1 MGEERLAA
9 RGGLPVALLLAA
21 VGCAGW
27 LAPGVGSGPWIWA
40 ALWGPAGGVLAGGL
54 LPGALGLLP
63 SGLIALALA
72 ALGPGPDAATGALAV
87 AALGAVGWGLGPRR
101 ASPAGVGAALAASGL
116 LAGVATLWGSAG
128 EPLPPGVAA
137 RCLDVSPVGWVLESA
152 GLDWMRHAS
161 IYEAAGSGDLG
172 PEARVA
178 RGGRSGPFVLLGAA
192 LVLGAGR
199 RRPRSSG
206 G

>member
-1 MGEERLAA
+1 MGEERRAA

-21 VGCAGW
+21 AGCAGW
-27 LAPGVGSGPWIWA
+27 LTPGVGSGPWVWA
-40 ALWGPAGGVLAGGL
+40 ALWAPAGGVLAAGL

-63 SGLIALALA
+63 LALGAIALA
-72 ALGPGPDAATGALAV
+72 ALGPGPDPATGALAV
-87 AALGAVGWGLGPRR
+87 AALGAAGWGLGPRR
-101 ASPAGVGAALAASGL
+101 PSPAGVGAALAASGL

-172 PEARVA
+172 PEARAA
-178 RGGRSGPFVLLGAA
+178 RGGIVGPLVLVGAA
-192 LVLGAGR
+192 LMLGAGR
-199 RRPRSSG
+199 RRLRSSG